1 MEKSNI
7 AVISALIT
15 CCLLFPVVAA
25 QETGDGAAAQI
36 TVSGVDINPGIFF
49 EGDTGIITI
58 EVVNNGPESVAIRRA
73 TMYDSDISVI
83 SSSYDTTTTVG
94 AGNRMQFTFTV
105 KADVPP
111 GIYYPSFSLD
121 FRDAGYLRYPV
132 QIRVENDPLAISVL
146 DKPDTFSAG
155 RKDRIDITVGNP
167 RDNPVGSV
175 IVYFRGKSVEPAPSS
190 YFIGT
195 LNPDQAQKISF
206 NITPGEPTNLDIV
219 VDYKNGV
226 NPHSAVT
233 TLPVAFGESKKQA
246 EPILS
251 NIIVEYKDGK
261 YTLTGD
267 VTNAGLEVANSVVLS
282 AGDGAEPVN
291 PYREYVVGSLQ
302 PDDFA
307 SFEITFLSENT
318 AQVQVIVNYRDEDGN
333 PSVRT
338 TPVVI
343 PPKTSAK
350 ENSPG
355 VSTSIIAVILISAAV
370 IGGAIWYSWKK
381 R

>member
-1 MEKSNI
+1 MKNGSI
-7 AVISALIT
+7 LGLFALVACFLLISFA
-15 CCLLFPVVAA
+15 AA
-25 QETGDGAAAQI
+25 QDPGDSAAQI
-36 TVSGVDINPGIFF
+36 TVSSVDVNPGVFF

-58 EVVNNGPESVAIRRA
+58 DVVNNGPESVAIRRA
-73 TMYDSDISVI
+73 TIYDSDISVL

-94 AGNRMQFTFTV
+94 AGNSMQFTFTV

-132 QIRVENDPLAISVL
+132 QIRVENDPLEISVV
-146 DKPDTFSAG
+146 DKPDTYSAG
-155 RKDRIDITVGNP
+155 RKDQIDIMVGNP

-175 IVYFRGKSVEPAPSS
+175 IVNFRGKSIDPAPSS

-206 NITPGEPTNLDIV
+206 NITPGEQTSLDII

-226 NPHSAVT
+226 NPHTSLV
-233 TLPVAFGESKKQA
+233 TLPVRFGESKKQA

-251 NIIVEYKDGK
+251 NIIVEYGDGK

-282 AGDGAEPVN
+282 VGDGAEPVN

-307 SFEITFLSENT
+307 SFEITFLAENT
-318 AQVQVIVNYRDEDGN
+318 TQVQVLVNYRDIDGN
-333 PSVRT
+333 PSMRT

-350 ENSPG
+350 EKSPG
-355 VSTSIIAVILISAAV
+355 VATPVIAVILISAAL

>member
-1 MEKSNI
+1 MKNSLFI
-7 AVISALIT
+7 ILFAVIASS
-15 CCLLFPVVAA
+15 LLGTIASGQVT
-25 QETGDGAAAQI
+25 QESAAQI
-36 TVSGVDINPGIFF
+36 TVSSVDVNPGVFF

-58 EVVNNGPESVAIRRA
+58 EIVNNGPESVAIRRA
-73 TMYDSDISVI
+73 TMYDSDILVL

-132 QIRVENDPLAISVL
+132 QIRVENDPLEISVL
-146 DKPDTFSAG
+146 EKPDTYSAG
-155 RKDRIDITVGNP
+155 RKDPIDIMVGNP

-175 IVYFRGKSVEPAPSS
+175 IVHFRGASVEAAPSS

-206 NITPGEPTNLDIV
+206 NITPEEPTNLDII

-226 NPHSAVT
+226 NPHSSVVS
-233 TLPVAFGESKKQA
+233 LPVRFGESKKQA

-251 NIIVEYKDGK
+251 NIIVEYKDGR
-261 YTLTGD
+261 YTLSGD
-267 VTNAGLEVANSVVLS
+267 VTNAGLEVANSVVIS
-282 AGDGAEPVN
+282 VGEGAEPVN

-302 PDDFA
+302 PDDFS
-307 SFEITFLSENT
+307 SFEITFLAENT
-318 AQVQVIVNYRDEDGN
+318 TEVQVLVNYRDVDGN
-333 PSVRT
+333 PAMRT

-343 PPKTSAK
+343 PPKSSAK
-350 ENSPG
+350 EQSTG
-355 VSTSIIAVILISAAV
+355 VSAPMIAIILVSAAV

>member
-1 MEKSNI
+1 MMKNSFI
-7 AVISALIT
+7 GVIFAVIICSLLIIT
-15 CCLLFPVVAA
+15 ATA
-25 QETGDGAAAQI
+25 QNTGDGAAQI
-36 TVSGVDINPGIFF
+36 TVSSVDVNPGVFF

-58 EVVNNGPESVAIRRA
+58 EIVNNGPESVAIRRA
-73 TMYDSDISVI
+73 TMYDSDILVL

-105 KADVPP
+105 KADVLP

-132 QIRVENDPLAISVL
+132 QIRVENDPLEISVL
-146 DKPDTFSAG
+146 EKPDTYSAG
-155 RKDRIDITVGNP
+155 RKDPIDIMVGNP

-175 IVYFRGKSVEPAPSS
+175 IVHFRGTSVEAAPSS

-206 NITPGEPTNLDIV
+206 NITPEEPTNLDIV

-226 NPHSAVT
+226 NPHSYVVS
-233 TLPVAFGESKKQA
+233 LPVRFGESKKQA

-251 NIIVEYKDGK
+251 NIIVEYNDGR
-261 YTLTGD
+261 YTLSGD
-267 VTNAGLEVANSVVLS
+267 VTNAGLEVANSVVIS
-282 AGDGAEPVN
+282 VGEGAEPVN

-302 PDDFA
+302 PDDFS
-307 SFEITFLSENT
+307 SFEITFLAENT
-318 AQVQVIVNYRDEDGN
+318 TVVQVKVNYRDVDGN
-333 PSVRT
+333 PSMRT

-343 PPKTSAK
+343 PPKSSAK
-350 ENSPG
+350 EQSTG
-355 VSTSIIAVILISAAV
+355 VSTPMIAVILVSAAV

>member
-1 MEKSNI
+1 MKKGI
-7 AVISALIT
+7 IGVIFALIT
-15 CCLLFPVVAA
+15 CFILITAA
-25 QETGDGAAAQI
+25 SAQYTGANAAAQI
-36 TVSGVDINPGIFF
+36 AVSSVDINPGVFF
-49 EGDTGIITI
+49 EGDTGIITVEI
-58 EVVNNGPESVAIRRA
+58 VNNGSQSVAIRRA

-83 SSSYDTTTTVG
+83 SSSYETTTNVG

-111 GIYYPSFSLD
+111 GIYYPSFSID

-132 QIRVENDPLAISVL
+132 QIRVENSPLEISVL
-146 DKPDTFSAG
+146 DKPDTYSQG
-155 RKDRIDITVGNP
+155 RKDPIAIMVGNP
-167 RDNPVGSV
+167 RDDPVGSA
-175 IVYFRGKSVEPAPSS
+175 IVHFTGASIDASPSS

-195 LNPDQAQKISF
+195 LSPDQAQKISF
-206 NITPGEPTNLDIV
+206 NITPEEPTNLNII

-226 NPHSAVT
+226 NPHSSAI
-233 TLPVAFGESKKQA
+233 TLPIRFGESKKQA

-251 NIIVEYKDGK
+251 NIIVEYNEGK

-282 AGDGAEPVN
+282 AGEGTVPVN

-302 PDDFA
+302 PNDFS
-307 SFEITFLSENT
+307 SFEITFLAENT
-318 AQVQVIVNYRDEDGN
+318 TQVQVLVNYRDINGN

-338 TPVVI
+338 TPVVL

-350 ENSPG
+350 ERSSGLATP
-355 VSTSIIAVILISAAV
+355 VIVVILVSAAV

>member
-1 MEKSNI
+1 MKTGIFLVLFGLI
-7 AVISALIT
+7 AFSPFISLVGAQQ
-15 CCLLFPVVAA
+15 VGEGAA
-25 QETGDGAAAQI
+25 QV
-36 TVSGVDINPGIFF
+36 TVSSVDLNPGVFF

-58 EVVNNGPESVAIRRA
+58 EIVNNGLESVAIRRA
-73 TMYDSDISVI
+73 TMYDADISI
-83 SSSYDTTTTVG
+83 LSSSYDTTTTVG
-94 AGNRMQFTFTV
+94 AGNRMQFTFTI

-132 QIRVENDPLAISVL
+132 QIRVENDPLEISVL
-146 DKPDTFSAG
+146 NKPDTFSAG
-155 RKDRIDITVGNP
+155 RKEQIDIMVGNP
-167 RDNPVGSV
+167 RDNAIGSV
-175 IVYFRGKSVEPAPSS
+175 IVHLWGTSLDPAPSS

-195 LNPDQAQKISF
+195 LDPDKAQKISF
-206 NITPGEPTNLDIV
+206 NITPAEPTSLEIAA
-219 VDYKNGV
+219 DYKNGI
-226 NPHSAVT
+226 NPHSSVV
-233 TLPVAFGESKKQA
+233 TLPIVFGESKRQA
-246 EPILS
+246 DPILS
-251 NIIVEYKDGK
+251 NILIEYENGK

-282 AGDGAEPVN
+282 AGEGAEPVN

-302 PDDFA
+302 PDDFS
-307 SFEITFLSENT
+307 SFEITFLAENT
-318 AQVQVIVNYRDEDGN
+318 SKVHVNMEYRDVDGN
-333 PSVRT
+333 PYQRT

-343 PPKTSAK
+343 PPKNNAR

-355 VSTSIIAVILISAAV
+355 IAPAMIAVILVSAAV

>member
-1 MEKSNI
+1 MKNGSI
-7 AVISALIT
+7 LGLFALVACFLLISCA
-15 CCLLFPVVAA
+15 AA
-25 QETGDGAAAQI
+25 QDPGDSAAQI
-36 TVSGVDINPGIFF
+36 TVSGVDVNPGVFF

-58 EVVNNGPESVAIRRA
+58 DVVNNGPESVAIRRA
-73 TMYDSDISVI
+73 TIYDSDISVL

-94 AGNRMQFTFTV
+94 AGNSMQFTFTV

-132 QIRVENDPLAISVL
+132 QIRVENDPLEISVV
-146 DKPDTFSAG
+146 DKPDTYSAG
-155 RKDRIDITVGNP
+155 RKDQIDIMVGNP

-175 IVYFRGKSVEPAPSS
+175 IVNFRGKSIDPAPSS

-206 NITPGEPTNLDIV
+206 NITPGEQTSLDII

-226 NPHSAVT
+226 NPHTSLV
-233 TLPVAFGESKKQA
+233 TLPVRFGESKKQA

-251 NIIVEYKDGK
+251 NIIVEYGDGK

-282 AGDGAEPVN
+282 VGDGAEPVN

-307 SFEITFLSENT
+307 SFEITFLAENT
-318 AQVQVIVNYRDEDGN
+318 TQVQVLVNYRDIDGN
-333 PSVRT
+333 PSMRT

-350 ENSPG
+350 EKSPG
-355 VSTSIIAVILISAAV
+355 VATPVIAVILISAAL

>member
-1 MEKSNI
+1 MKNSLI
-7 AVISALIT
+7 VVLFAVIACSSLGTIASAQVT
-15 CCLLFPVVAA
+15 
-25 QETGDGAAAQI
+25 QESAAQI
-36 TVSGVDINPGIFF
+36 TVSSVDVNPGVFF

-73 TMYDSDISVI
+73 TMYDSDISVL

-132 QIRVENDPLAISVL
+132 QIRVENDPVEISVL
-146 DKPDTFSAG
+146 DKPDTYSAG
-155 RKDRIDITVGNP
+155 RKDQIYIMVGNP

-175 IVYFRGKSVEPAPSS
+175 IVHFRGVSIDPAPSS

-195 LNPDQAQKISF
+195 LSPDQAQKISF
-206 NITPGEPTNLDIV
+206 NITPGEPTTLGIV

-226 NPHSAVT
+226 NPHSSVIT
-233 TLPVAFGESKKQA
+233 VPVIFGESKKQA

-251 NIIVEYKDGK
+251 NIIVEYNEGK

-282 AGDGAEPVN
+282 VGEGAVPVN

-302 PDDFA
+302 PDDFS
-307 SFEITFLSENT
+307 SFEITFLAENT
-318 AQVQVIVNYRDEDGN
+318 TQVQVQVNYRDVNGN
-333 PSVRT
+333 PSMRT

-343 PPKTSAK
+343 PPITSAK
-350 ENSPG
+350 ERSPG
-355 VSTSIIAVILISAAV
+355 FATPVIAVILVSAV
-370 IGGAIWYSWKK
+370 LIGGAIWYSWKK

>member
-1 MEKSNI
+1 MKNSVKFVLFMVI
-7 AVISALIT
+7 ACSLLSTLASAQD
-15 CCLLFPVVAA
+15 P
-25 QETGDGAAAQI
+25 GDSAAQI
-36 TVSGVDINPGIFF
+36 AVSSVAIDPGVFF

-73 TMYDSDISVI
+73 TMYDSDISVL
-83 SSSYDTTTTVG
+83 SSAYDTTTTVG

-105 KADVPP
+105 KADVPQ

-132 QIRVENDPLAISVL
+132 QIRVEDDPLEISVL
-146 DKPDTFSAG
+146 DKPDTYSAG
-155 RKDRIDITVGNP
+155 RKDRIDIMVGNP

-175 IVYFRGKSVEPAPSS
+175 IVHFRGKSVDPAPSS
-190 YFIGT
+190 YFIGM
-195 LNPDQAQKISF
+195 LSPDQAQKISF

-219 VDYKNGV
+219 VEYKNGV
-226 NPHSAVT
+226 NPHSSVV
-233 TLPVAFGESKKQA
+233 TLPVRFGESKKQA

-251 NIIVEYKDGK
+251 NIIVEYGDGK
-261 YTLTGD
+261 YILTGD
-267 VTNAGLEVANSVVLS
+267 VTNAGLEVANSVVIS
-282 AGDGAEPVN
+282 VGEGGVPVN

-302 PDDFA
+302 PDDFS
-307 SFEITFLSENT
+307 SFEITFLAENT
-318 AQVQVIVNYRDEDGN
+318 TQVQVLVNYRDVDGN

-350 ENSPG
+350 ERSPG
-355 VSTSIIAVILISAAV
+355 VATPVIAVILVAAAL

>member
-1 MEKSNI
+1 MMKNSLI
-7 AVISALIT
+7 GIIFAVIVCSLLIT
-15 CCLLFPVVAA
+15 AA
-25 QETGDGAAAQI
+25 TAQDSGDGAAQI
-36 TVSGVDINPGIFF
+36 TVSSVDINPGVFF

-58 EVVNNGPESVAIRRA
+58 EIVNNGPESVAIRRA
-73 TMYDSDISVI
+73 TMYDSDILVL

-94 AGNRMQFTFTV
+94 AGNSMQFTFTV

-132 QIRVENDPLAISVL
+132 QIRVENDPLEISVL
-146 DKPDTFSAG
+146 DKPDTYSAG
-155 RKDRIDITVGNP
+155 RKDPIDIMVGNP

-175 IVYFRGKSVEPAPSS
+175 IVHFRGASVEAAPSS

-206 NITPGEPTNLDIV
+206 NITPEEPTNLDII

-226 NPHSAVT
+226 NPHSSVVS
-233 TLPVAFGESKKQA
+233 LPVIFGESKKQA

-251 NIIVEYKDGK
+251 NIIVEYTDGR
-261 YTLTGD
+261 YTLSGD
-267 VTNAGLEVANSVVLS
+267 VTNAGLEVANSVVIS
-282 AGDGAEPVN
+282 AGEGAEPVN

-302 PDDFA
+302 PDDFS
-307 SFEITFLSENT
+307 SFEITFLAENST
-318 AQVQVIVNYRDEDGN
+318 EVQIQVNYRDVDGN
-333 PSVRT
+333 PAMRT
-338 TPVVI
+338 TPVII
-343 PPKTSAK
+343 PPKNSAK
-350 ENSPG
+350 EQ
-355 VSTSIIAVILISAAV
+355 STGISASMIAIILVSAAV

>member
-1 MEKSNI
+1 MKNGSI
-7 AVISALIT
+7 GVFFALVAWSLLISCA
-15 CCLLFPVVAA
+15 AA
-25 QETGDGAAAQI
+25 QDPGDSAAQI
-36 TVSGVDINPGIFF
+36 TVSSVDVNPGVFF
-49 EGDTGIITI
+49 EGDTGIITNDI
-58 EVVNNGPESVAIRRA
+58 VNNGPESVAIRRA
-73 TMYDSDISVI
+73 TMYDSDIAVL

-132 QIRVENDPLAISVL
+132 QIRVENDPLEISVV
-146 DKPDTFSAG
+146 DKPDTYSAG
-155 RKDRIDITVGNP
+155 RKDQVDIMVGNP

-175 IVYFRGKSVEPAPSS
+175 IVHFRGTSVDPAPSS
-190 YFIGT
+190 YFVGT

-226 NPHSAVT
+226 NPHSSVVS
-233 TLPVAFGESKKQA
+233 LPVNFGESKKQA

-251 NIIVEYKDGK
+251 NIIVEYEDGK

-267 VTNAGLEVANSVVLS
+267 VTNAGLEVANSVVIS
-282 AGDGAEPVN
+282 VGDGAEPVN

-302 PDDFA
+302 PDDFS
-307 SFEITFLSENT
+307 SFEITFLAENT
-318 AQVQVIVNYRDEDGN
+318 TQVQVLVNYRDIDGN
-333 PSVRT
+333 PSTRT
-338 TPVVI
+338 TPVII

-350 ENSPG
+350 EKSPG
-355 VSTSIIAVILISAAV
+355 FATPVIAVILISAV
-370 IGGAIWYSWKK
+370 LIGGAIWYSWKK

>member
-1 MEKSNI
+1 MKNGIILVVFVVI
-7 AVISALIT
+7 ACSLVSSLASA
-15 CCLLFPVVAA
+15 
-25 QETGDGAAAQI
+25 QDSGESAAQI
-36 TVSGVDINPGIFF
+36 TVSSVDVNPGVFF
-49 EGDTGIITI
+49 EDDTGIITI
-58 EVVNNGPESVAIRRA
+58 EVVNNGSESVAIRRA
-73 TMYDSDISVI
+73 TMYDADISVL
-83 SSSYDTTTTVG
+83 SSSYDTATTVG
-94 AGNRMQFTFTV
+94 AGNRMQFTFTI

-121 FRDAGYLRYPV
+121 FLDAGYLRYPV
-132 QIRVENDPLAISVL
+132 QIRVENDPVEISVL
-146 DKPDTFSAG
+146 DKPDTYSAG
-155 RKDRIDITVGNP
+155 RRDRIDLMVGNP

-175 IVYFRGKSVEPAPSS
+175 IVHFRGASVDPAPSS

-195 LNPDQAQKISF
+195 LAPDQAQKISF
-206 NITPGEPTNLDIV
+206 NITPAEPTHLDII

-226 NPHSAVT
+226 NPHSSVV
-233 TLPVAFGESKKQA
+233 TLPVIFGESNKQA

-251 NIIVEYKDGK
+251 NIIVEYNEGK

-282 AGDGAEPVN
+282 AGEGAVPVN

-302 PDDFA
+302 PDDFS
-307 SFEITFLSENT
+307 SFEITFLAENT
-318 AQVQVIVNYRDEDGN
+318 TQVQVLVNYRDVNGN
-333 PSVRT
+333 PSRRT

-343 PPKTSAK
+343 PPITSAK
-350 ENSPG
+350 EKSPG
-355 VSTSIIAVILISAAV
+355 VATPVIAVLLVSAAL

>member
-1 MEKSNI
+1 MKKSVI
-7 AVISALIT
+7 AVLFAIIACSILIT
-15 CCLLFPVVAA
+15 SASA
-25 QETGDGAAAQI
+25 QDTGNSAAQI
-36 TVSGVDINPGIFF
+36 TVSRVDINPGVFF

-58 EVVNNGPESVAIRRA
+58 DIVNNGPESVAIRRA

-132 QIRVENDPLAISVL
+132 QIRVENSPLEISVL
-146 DKPDTFSAG
+146 DKPDTYSEG
-155 RKDRIDITVGNP
+155 RKDQIALMVGNP
-167 RDNPVGSV
+167 RDNSVGSV
-175 IVYFRGKSVEPAPSS
+175 IVHFTGKSVDTSPSS

-195 LNPDQAQKISF
+195 LDPDQAQKLSF
-206 NITPGEPTNLDIV
+206 NITPGEPTALDV
-219 VDYKNGV
+219 TVDYKNGV
-226 NPHSAVT
+226 NPHASAI
-233 TLPVAFGESKKQA
+233 TLPVRFGESKKQA

-251 NIIVEYKDGK
+251 NIIVEYTDGK

-267 VTNAGLEVANSVVLS
+267 VTNAGLEIANSVVLS
-282 AGDGAEPVN
+282 AGEGAVPVN

-302 PDDFA
+302 PDDFS
-307 SFEITFLSENT
+307 SFEITFLAENT
-318 AQVQVIVNYRDEDGN
+318 TQVQVLVNYRDVDGN

-338 TPVVI
+338 TPVVL

-350 ENSPG
+350 ERSSGFATP
-355 VSTSIIAVILISAAV
+355 VIAVILVSAAV

>member
-1 MEKSNI
+1 MKNCSI
-7 AVISALIT
+7 VVLFALVACSLLISFAT
-15 CCLLFPVVAA
+15 A
-25 QETGDGAAAQI
+25 EDKGDSAAQI
-36 TVSGVDINPGIFF
+36 TVSSVDVNPGVFF

-58 EVVNNGPESVAIRRA
+58 EIVNNGPESVAIRRA
-73 TMYDSDISVI
+73 TMYDSDISVL

-132 QIRVENDPLAISVL
+132 QIRVENDPLEISVL
-146 DKPDTFSAG
+146 EKPDTYSAG
-155 RKDRIDITVGNP
+155 RKDRIDIMVGNP

-175 IVYFRGKSVEPAPSS
+175 IVHFRGTSVDPAPSS

-206 NITPGEPTNLDIV
+206 NITPAEPTSLDIV

-226 NPHSAVT
+226 TPHSSVV
-233 TLPVAFGESKKQA
+233 TLPVNFGESKKQA

-251 NIIVEYKDGK
+251 NIIVEYGDGK

-282 AGDGAEPVN
+282 VGDGAEPVN

-302 PDDFA
+302 PDDFS
-307 SFEITFLSENT
+307 SFEITFLAENT
-318 AQVQVIVNYRDEDGN
+318 TLVQVLVNYRDVDGN
-333 PSVRT
+333 PSMRT
-338 TPVVI
+338 TPVII

-350 ENSPG
+350 EKTPG
-355 VSTSIIAVILISAAV
+355 VATPIIAVILVSAV
-370 IGGAIWYSWKK
+370 LIGGAIWYSWKK